1 MSEHE
6 CTMFVMGPRDE
17 SAKWDVRDLVKNVK
31 LDTDS
36 DYSAGTLTF
45 DLLEVNEGFVPHDG
59 DDVQFTWDNEKVF
72 YGHVFKVDYTG
83 EEVFSCTAYDNRRYL
98 KNQDSRKWPI
108 GTLSQRFDTACS
120 YVGVNHAVVDSSSY
134 KLPAKLSD
142 GTSFWDMLKEDIEA
156 TKRMTGEQFFISDA
170 YGRIELHKFPVKDLG
185 IMIGDKD
192 GQIVTSW
199 SYDRSI
205 DDAAN
210 IIKVVKSSQK
220 DKQTVTTTAKG
231 KAGQKGK
238 APKQT
243 KAQKAATK
251 KQKAADKAKKKSDK
265 AASDKR
271 TAELKK
277 VYGDTGAQD
286 PENTVISSA
295 VAKAD
300 TVEDWGGLQVVVKE
314 DNDKANQAQMQQL
327 ADSTLKQKNVET
339 KEMKISTLG
348 SLDFVVGVTFV
359 MQIQSLADIGITN
372 RKVTVTKVTQN
383 FDLTNWTTDMEV
395 TI

>member
-6 CTMFVMGPRDE
+6 CTMFVMGPRNE
-17 SAKWDVRDLVKNVK
+17 SVKWDVRELVKNVK

-59 DDVQFTWDNEKVF
+59 DDVQFTWDNQKVF

-108 GTLSQRFDTACS
+108 GTLSQRFEAACS
-120 YVGVNHAVVDSSSY
+120 YVGVKHKVVNNASY

-156 TKRMTGEQFFISDA
+156 TKRMTGDQYIITDN
-170 YGRIELHKFPVKDLG
+170 YGQLELHKVPIKDLN

-192 GQIVTSW
+192 GQIVSSW

-210 IIKVVKSSQK
+210 IVKIVKSSQK

-231 KAGQKGK
+231 EVGKKGK

-243 KAQKAATK
+243 KAQKAAAK
-251 KQKAADKAKKKSDK
+251 KQKVDDQKKEKADKV
-265 AASDKR
+265 ASDKR
-271 TAELKK
+271 TAELKR

-286 PENTVISSA
+286 PAETVLSSA

-300 TVEDWGGLQVVVKE
+300 DVEEWGGLQVVVKV
-314 DNDKANQAQMQQL
+314 DNDKANAAQMQAQ
-327 ADSTLKQKNVET
+327 AKATLKEKNVET
-339 KEMKISTLG
+339 KEMKLTTLG
-348 SLDFVVGVTFV
+348 SLDFTVGVTFV

-372 RKVTVTKVTQN
+372 RKVLITKVTQN
-383 FDLTNWTTDMEV
+383 FDLTNWTTDLEV